1 MTSKKIILLT
11 FSIIFLISCEKAPV
25 DESVVANLDQAAIS
39 SIAFDNSNT
48 MWVGTD
54 AGLFKSVSG
63 GYKNIYFE
71 ASKKINTLRF
81 EKTSNVLWIGTNSG
95 LSKLTNVSNTSE
107 IAEKILSSN
116 LNCDTIKSIFVD
128 SISAQWF
135 GTSKGLNRFFTNN
148 WQKSSFKKNASGTIS
163 AAAFEKIGVNSI
175 ASWDGDYY
183 IATDG
188 KYLYRCSG
196 WDETV
201 DAFTGATT
209 CQAPWNGSSI
219 TDTMNVVF
227 VDSKNRQWMAGNNG
241 IQSHTDHNSKANIT
255 TYDVELVNLRVH
267 AVAEAPN
274 GDIWIGTENGISI
287 FNGTNWTT
295 SNAVLPNKFV
305 TAIAFEST
313 GKAWIGTKKGLISI
327 KL

>member
-1 MTSKKIILLT
+1 MKSKKVFLFTLST
-11 FSIIFLISCEKAPV
+11 IFLISCEKTPV
-25 DESVVANLDQAAIS
+25 NQPAVANLDQAAIS

-48 MWVGTD
+48 MWIGTD

-63 GYKNIYFE
+63 GYENIYFD
-71 ASKKINTLRF
+71 ASKKINTLKF
-81 EKTSNVLWIGTNSG
+81 EKTTNVLWVGTNSG
-95 LSKLTNVSNTSE
+95 LSKLTNVSNTGE
-107 IAEKILSSN
+107 IAEKIVSSN
-116 LNCDTIKSIFVD
+116 LNCDTVRSIYID
-128 SISAQWF
+128 SISSQWF
-135 GTSKGLNRFFTNN
+135 GTSKGLNRFFTSN
-148 WQKSSFKKNASGTIS
+148 WQKSNFKKNASGTIS
-163 AAAFEKIGVNSI
+163 AAKFEKIGVNSI

-188 KYLYRCSG
+188 QFLYRCSG

-201 DAFTGATT
+201 DAFTGATS
-209 CQAPWNGSSI
+209 CQAPWNGSSL

-241 IQSHTDHNSKANIT
+241 IQSHTGHNPKENIT

-274 GDIWIGTENGISI
+274 GNIWIGTENGISI
-287 FNGTNWTT
+287 FNGTTWTT

-305 TAIAFEST
+305 SAIAFDST